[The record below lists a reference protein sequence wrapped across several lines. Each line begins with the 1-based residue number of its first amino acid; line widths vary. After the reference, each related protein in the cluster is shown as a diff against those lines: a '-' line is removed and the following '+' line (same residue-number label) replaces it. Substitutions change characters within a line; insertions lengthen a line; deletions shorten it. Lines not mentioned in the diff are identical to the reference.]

1 MSKRIKNRF
10 ISLIQFSRENTYVTI
25 KHMEKCHNAPIIQK
39 SKLKTRFHITRE
51 IVLMRIPSAGEL
63 IGKWHNYQ
71 SPLQNWPSI
80 QKPRNTLTGVY
91 ADRTPCGQI
100 TDISMCTMCKQVH
113 SHPRNSFLRFNLRRR
128 VQNIRGGK
136 LYIQSFI
143 TELHRTTKNKQ
154 PKHAR
159 IWKKIKYDKAT
170 R

>member
-51 IVLMRIPSAGEL
+51 IVLRIPSAGEL

-100 TDISMCTMCKQVH
+100 TDISLCTTCKQVH
-113 SHPRNSFLRFNLRRR
+113 SHPRNSIP
-128 VQNIRGGK
+128 QIQSQEKSSKYKGGK
-136 LYIQSFI
+136 TLYTVIH
-143 TELHRTTKNKQ
+143 HRVT
-154 PKHAR
+154 
-159 IWKKIKYDKAT
+159 
-170 R
+170 